1 MDISFVIPCYC
12 SSKTLP
18 FVIAEVKMAME
29 KIDIS
34 DYEIILVND
43 CSPDEG
49 KTWQKIVDLCVEDPH
64 IKGVNLAKN
73 GGQGAA
79 IMAGLS
85 QAEGKLVAVGDDDG
99 QTVYEVIPEMIQE
112 IHNKNFDIVCGK
124 YTDRGQR
131 SLIRSFG
138 SWFNWKMMCYTLEIP
153 SNIALSIFFV
163 AKKFVIE
170 EILKYTNPY
179 PYILGLMAQTTHNI
193 GNIEVEQRERL
204 VGKSGYT
211 FSKLISVWMD
221 GMTAF
226 SVKPLRIAALLGFL
240 FAGAGFLIGIITIL
254 RKLIYPDILAG
265 YSSMIAALMLIGGI
279 IMVIL
284 GLIGEY
290 IGRIYICLNHCPQYV
305 IKEKRNIKEEKQN
318 EKNADIWV

>member
-1 MDISFVIPCYC
+1 MNISFVIPCYC
-12 SSKTLP
+12 SSETI
-18 FVIAEVKMAME
+18 VMVVEEIQ
-29 KIDIS
+29 KIVFDIGIT

-43 CSPDEG
+43 CSPDNG
-49 KTWQKIVDLCVEDPH
+49 ATWKKIQELCVKDSH
-64 IKGVNLAKN
+64 IKGLDLAKN
-73 GGQGAA
+73 CGQGAA

-85 QAEGKLVAVGDDDG
+85 QATGELVVVGDDDG
-99 QTVYEVIPEMIQE
+99 QTVYEVIPKMIQE
-112 IHNKNFDIVCGK
+112 IYDKNFDIVCGK
-124 YTDRGQR
+124 YTARGHR
-131 SLIRSFG
+131 SPIRSFG
-138 SWFNWKMMCYTLEIP
+138 TWVNWKTMCYTLGIP
-153 SNIALSIFFV
+153 SNIAISIFFI
-163 AKKFVIE
+163 AKRFVVE
-170 EILKYTNPY
+170 EMIKCTNPY

-279 IMVIL
+279 IMVML